1 MYIKTNSEALC
12 CPQTMHAMEFHREGP
27 HFTLFLA
34 RSCSGVLNLL
44 QALSALLFLVYP
56 VESNFFSGESI

>member
-1 MYIKTNSEALC
+1 MMYIKTNSEALC

-27 HFTLFLA
+27 RFTLFLA

-44 QALSALLFLVYP
+44 QALSAHLFLV
-56 VESNFFSGESI
+56 